1 MATESRWE
9 LSATTDEGTLDRI
22 LDLVGEMSAA
32 EDVDEDTRMRF
43 EVAVAEIAANVIEHA
58 GDGEPIGLRFELRA
72 DPGRLEARF
81 IDDGTPARVNLRGVE
96 MPDVFADRGRGLAIA
111 LAALDELD
119 YRRKHGNNMWHLVC
133 YRGDEGSRAGDGGAE
148 SRPTDDDEV

>member
-9 LSATTDEGTLDRI
+9 LSATTDERTLDRI

-58 GDGEPIGLRFELRA
+58 GDGGPVGLRFELTA
-72 DPGRLEARF
+72 TPQRLEARF
-81 IDDGTPARVNLRGVE
+81 SDDGTPARVNLRGVE

-133 YRGDEGSRAGDGGAE
+133 YRGDEGGGDVADGE
-148 SRPTDDDEV
+148 SLRGDDPEV